1 MGLQAIY
8 PRRWGAAGGATHR
21 VYPYLLRGWMDNVFI
36 ERLWRSLKYEDIY
49 LNAYETVAAITQGV
63 KRYFDFYNHIR
74 CHQALDYATPAQCYQ
89 ATA

>member
-1 MGLQAIY
+1 MQHMGLQAIY
-8 PRRWGAAGGATHR
+8 PRRRGNRGAAHR
-21 VYPYLLRGWMDNVFI
+21 VYPYLGWMDNVFI
-36 ERLWRSLKYEDIY
+36 ERFWRSLKYEDIY

-89 ATA
+89 VTA